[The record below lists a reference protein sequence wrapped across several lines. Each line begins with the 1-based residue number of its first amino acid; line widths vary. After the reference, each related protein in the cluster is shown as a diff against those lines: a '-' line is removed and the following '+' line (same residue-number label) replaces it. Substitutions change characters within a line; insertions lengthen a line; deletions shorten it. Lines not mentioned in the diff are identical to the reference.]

1 MSVFSEEC
9 PYLVRSVLIWGGV
22 SVFREECPYLG
33 SGYYEQKTIF
43 NNTFTCEMSYLYV
56 MTDSSSTFV
65 QNLTDLSVI

>member
-1 MSVFSEEC
+1 M
-9 PYLVRSVLIWGGV
+9 

-33 SGYYEQKTIF
+33 SGYYEQKPIF
-43 NNTFTCEMSYLYV
+43 NNTFICEMSYLYV